1 MKQVLELRNLVTEFE
16 TDEGIVQAVNGVSF
30 ELIEGE
36 LMAIVGESGS
46 GKSVTMLSVMNL
58 IPSPPGRIVSGE
70 ILLNGED
77 LRKMSKKEVRGI
89 RGMELAMVFQDSM
102 TSLNPVMTIGEQLE
116 ESMRLHLH
124 YSHATAHHRSIELL
138 EMVGIPDP
146 ANRVGAYP
154 HQFSGGM
161 RQRAMIAMAL
171 ACNPKVLIA
180 DEPTT
185 ALDVT
190 IQAQIVVLVKRLR
203 REIGMSVIWITHD
216 LGLVASLADRVVVL
230 YAGRVVEQGDVR
242 DIFARPRHPY
252 TLGLLRSTPRL
263 DEKHRDMLLEIRGT
277 PPNMLDLP
285 PGCPF
290 AERCDYVSD
299 ICWEK
304 VPELRKTDI
313 AGTLTACVQWETLQ
327 KDFMHAA

>member
-1 MKQVLELRNLVTEFE
+1 
-16 TDEGIVQAVNGVSF
+16 
-30 ELIEGE
+30 
-36 LMAIVGESGS
+36 
-46 GKSVTMLSVMNL
+46 MLSVMNL
-58 IPSPPGRIVSGE
+58 IPSPPGRIVGGE
-70 ILLNGED
+70 ILLDGKD
-77 LRKMSKKEVRGI
+77 LRKMGKKQIRRI
-89 RGMELAMVFQDSM
+89 RGKELAMVFQDSM
-102 TSLNPVMTIGEQLE
+102 TSLNPVMTIGDQLE

-124 YSHATAHHRSIELL
+124 FSHARAHNRAIELL

-146 ANRVGAYP
+146 ASRVRAFP

-161 RQRAMIAMAL
+161 RQRVMIAMAL

-190 IQAQIVVLVKRLR
+190 IQAQIVALVKRLR
-203 REIGMSVIWITHD
+203 QEIGMSVIWITHD
-216 LGLVASLADRVVVL
+216 LGLVASLADRVVVM

-263 DEKHRDMLLEIRGT
+263 DEKHRDLLREIRGC
-277 PPNMLDLP
+277 PPNLLDLP

-290 AERCDYVSD
+290 ADRCDYVSSL
-299 ICWEK
+299 CLEK
-304 VPELRKTDI
+304 IPELRPTDI
-313 AGTLTACVQWETLQ
+313 AGNLNACVQWEKLQ
-327 KDFMHAA
+327 KDTMYATQP